1 VAIGFGPF
9 LYAALHKLAR
19 LRFIAVLFWIDPKIN
34 FGGRI
39 LGVGRKL
46 LLVSG
51 VAITASHR
59 AEMHNL
65 IAGAQRNRPIFRDVD
80 AANRIANQPPGAGAL
95 FPGCG
100 CALAMCGWIH
110 YSTQH
115 PDDCA
120 PQQRY
125 APAQYQ
131 QPNQKSHNLG
141 KKAASSLLALVGSI
155 LIVCKGKRRSQ
166 TKSSNF
172 NGLRGLGA
180 ASRDR
185 RKSSSFY

>member
-1 VAIGFGPF
+1 
-9 LYAALHKLAR
+9 
-19 LRFIAVLFWIDPKIN
+19 
-34 FGGRI
+34 
-39 LGVGRKL
+39 
-46 LLVSG
+46 
-51 VAITASHR
+51 
-59 AEMHNL
+59 MHNL

-95 FPGCG
+95 LPGCG

-141 KKAASSLLALVGSI
+141 KESRELLIGSSWLYPHRMQGEKVESNEI
-155 LIVCKGKRRSQ
+155 L
-166 TKSSNF
+166 
-172 NGLRGLGA
+172 
-180 ASRDR
+180 
-185 RKSSSFY
+185 